1 MKLSFYGLFERVHFL
16 ENQDNQI
23 FDAEIKDLKNEI
35 KKRLTYVFN
44 DFVRKVPYEVFPYLN
59 GKYDFIIRDSNS
71 INRVEVEFE
80 FDPHIEDESKV
91 GFCAILFED
100 GKENTFTDYFNS
112 NTIVNYWDV
121 LKNVIRC

>member
-23 FDAEIKDLKNEI
+23 YDAEIKDLKNEI
-35 KKRLTYVFN
+35 KKRLSYVFN
-44 DFVRKVPYEVFPYLN
+44 DFVRKVPYEVYPYLN
-59 GKYDFIIRDSNS
+59 GKYDFIIRDLNSN
-71 INRVEVEFE
+71 NRVEVEFE
-80 FDPHIEDESKV
+80 FDPHIEDECKV
-91 GFCAILFED
+91 CFYAVLYEN